1 METENKPKKET
12 VEEKK
17 ETAEKTV
24 VIPAL
29 PDKTGEKA
37 TAEAKKQQRQMTA
50 TIVVAVIVVLAIL
63 IGSIV
68 FLASNGERTEVIRD
82 IFIIFMALES
92 LVIGISLII
101 LLVQLARLINLL
113 QNEIKPILDT
123 TNESVNTLRG
133 TVAFLSNNVTE
144 PVMKLNE
151 YLAAVKQVGSFMG
164 FSKNKKPKK
173 E

>member
-12 VEEKK
+12 VEETK
-17 ETAEKTV
+17 ETVEKTV
-24 VIPAL
+24 AIPAL
-29 PDKTGEKA
+29 PDKSGEKA
-37 TAEAKKQQRQMTA
+37 SAEAKKQQRRMTA

-92 LVIGISLII
+92 LVIGLSLII

-133 TVAFLSNNVTE
+133 TVAFLSSNVTE

-151 YLAAVKQVGSFMG
+151 YLAAVKQVGSFMR